1 MKKLLLSVTLLVF
14 TASFAQEN
22 EKSNEFNRW
31 SIDIN
36 GGLSKPTNPFNTGYY
51 VDNLSLFHVDLGARY
66 MFNPIFGAKV
76 DFGYDDFK
84 NGDKSIKFNTTYNR
98 VNLQGV
104 LNLGRALKFESFTKR
119 FNIQLHSGIGYSF
132 MTSENFQGNDE
143 MTNFLVGLT
152 GQVKISDKIAFNT
165 DFTIVNN
172 IRQAFSFDG
181 TLNQS
186 TATRG
191 FDGTLYNATLGFS
204 FYLGKNTNHADWTY
218 DIEKDVVEELKERL
232 AQLETMLNDTDRD
245 GVPDYLDA
253 ENNTT
258 TGVAVDLK
266 GRAID
271 TNNNGVPDEM
281 ERYLDKKIKEVNTS
295 TVETESKKSA
305 EELINE
311 RYINIYFDTNSHYPK
326 SSSTDDIYFIVNYM
340 KMNPNSTAEIIGYAD
355 VRGANQS
362 NLDLSKRRAERVK
375 FIMEKAGIDSSRMT
389 VVPQGEDNSV
399 NKDSKDAL
407 SLVRKVTFRVK

>member
-14 TASFAQEN
+14 TAGFAQEN
-22 EKSNEFNRW
+22 EKLNEFNRW
-31 SIDIN
+31 SIDVN
-36 GGLSKPTNPFNTGYY
+36 GGLSRPTNPFNAGYY
-51 VDNLSLFHVDLGARY
+51 VEDFSFYHVDLGARY
-66 MFNPIFGAKV
+66 MFNPMFGAKV

-84 NGDKSIKFNTTYNR
+84 NGDKSIKFNSTYHR

-104 LNLGRALKFESFTKR
+104 LNLGRALKFESFTER

-132 MTSENFQGNDE
+132 MTSNNFSGNDE

-152 GQVKISDKIAFNT
+152 GQVKITEKIAFNA
-165 DFTIVNN
+165 DFTMVNN
-172 IRQAFSFDG
+172 IRQTYTFDG

-186 TATRG
+186 ATTRG
-191 FDGTLYNATLGFS
+191 FDGTLYNATLGLS
-204 FYLGKNTNHADWTY
+204 VYLGKNASHADWYY
-218 DIEKDVVEELKERL
+218 DNNADEVKEMQDKL

-258 TGVAVDLK
+258 TGVAVDSK

-281 ERYLDKKIKEVNTS
+281 ERYLDKKLKEVNTS
-295 TVETESKKSA
+295 TVETKSKKSA

-311 RYINIYFDTNSHYPK
+311 GYINIYFDTNSYYPK

-340 KMNPNSTAEIIGYAD
+340 KMNPNSTAEVIGYAD
-355 VRGANQS
+355 VRGATQA

-389 VVPQGEDNSV
+389 VVPQGEDDSV

>member
-1 MKKLLLSVTLLVF
+1 
-14 TASFAQEN
+14 
-22 EKSNEFNRW
+22 
-31 SIDIN
+31 
-36 GGLSKPTNPFNTGYY
+36 
-51 VDNLSLFHVDLGARY
+51 
-66 MFNPIFGAKV
+66 
-76 DFGYDDFK
+76 
-84 NGDKSIKFNTTYNR
+84 
-98 VNLQGV
+98 
-104 LNLGRALKFESFTKR
+104 
-119 FNIQLHSGIGYSF
+119 

-172 IRQAFSFDG
+172 IRQAYSFDG

-191 FDGTLYNATLGFS
+191 FDGTLYNASLGFS

-218 DIEKDVVEELKERL
+218 DIEKDVVVELKERL

-266 GRAID
+266 VRAID

-311 RYINIYFDTNSHYPK
+311 GYINIYFDTNSHYPIY
-326 SSSTDDIYFIVNYM
+326 SSTDDIYFIVNYM